1 MTRNFSV
8 PLFDIAIVGGGFTGA
23 ILAARLLRE
32 TPDDVS
38 VLLIERGNLLGRG
51 IAYGT
56 QYGWHLLNVPADG
69 MSAVPEQPDH
79 FLRWANT
86 NYDPAVGPDSFVPR
100 RVYGQ
105 YVESILRD
113 AVGSNP
119 GRFNSRQDEAMAI
132 ERSSGLAKVL
142 LRSGEMIEARKVVFA
157 LGNLPPGDPSLP
169 GKPADSSRYFP
180 YAWSTAPLE
189 NLEGEREILL
199 VGTGLTAVDTAI
211 ALRGRNFTGTIHVL
225 SRRGLLPRQ
234 HKPSPPWPPFW
245 NENSPRTARGLL
257 RLIRSQV
264 KAALDLDIGWRSVF
278 DALRPCTAQIWQSLP
293 LSEKRR
299 FLRHARSYWEVHRHR
314 VSPEIAGLIAHQLIS
329 QELRTHAGRILSYD
343 EDALGVTITYRERR
357 TQQKKTLRV
366 DRVINCTGP
375 ETDCRRLDHPLLAS
389 LRQQGLACPDELFLG
404 LQTDTDGALT
414 NAMGVPSDF
423 LYAVGPARKGL
434 LWETTAIPEI
444 LDQIAA
450 LAKSLRD
457 ATAREKTPRLNFEPL
472 GDKFPLQL

>member
-1 MTRNFSV
+1 MTRNFTR
-8 PLFDIAIVGGGFTGA
+8 PPFDIAIVGGGFTGA
-23 ILAARLLRE
+23 ILAARLLCE

-38 VLLIERGNLLGRG
+38 VLLIERASLLGRG

-56 QYGWHLLNVPADG
+56 QYGWHLLNVPAVG
-69 MSAVPEQPDH
+69 MSAIPEQPEH
-79 FLRWANT
+79 FLRWANA
-86 NYDPAVGPDSFVPR
+86 NYDSAVGPESFVPR

-105 YVESILRD
+105 YVESLLRD
-113 AVGSNP
+113 AIESNP
-119 GRFNSRQDEAMAI
+119 GRFDSRQDEAIAI
-132 ERSSGLAKVL
+132 DRSSGLANVL
-142 LRSGEMIEARKVVFA
+142 LRSGEVIEARKVVLA

-169 GKPADSSRYFP
+169 GKSAESSRYFP
-180 YAWSTAPLE
+180 YAWSAAPLE
-189 NLEGEREILL
+189 NVEGEHEILL

-211 ALRGRNFTGTIHVL
+211 ALRGHNFTGTIHVL

-234 HKPSPPWPPFW
+234 HKPSLAWPPFW

-257 RLIRSQV
+257 RLVRAQV

-278 DALRPCTAQIWQSLP
+278 DSLRPFTAQIWQSLP
-293 LSEKRR
+293 LVEKRR

-329 QELRTHAGRILSYD
+329 KELRTHSGRILSYD
-343 EDALGVTITYRERR
+343 ENAHGVTITYRERR

-389 LRQQGLACPDELFLG
+389 LRQQGLASPDELFLG
-404 LQTDTDGALT
+404 LQTAADGALI
-414 NAMGVPSDF
+414 NSMGVPSDF
-423 LYAVGPARKGL
+423 LSAVGPARKGQ

-444 LDQIAA
+444 LDQISA
-450 LAKSLRD
+450 LAKLLSD

-472 GDKFPLQL
+472 GKEFPLQL